1 MASERFLPQEVIRRK
16 RDGESLADDEIRDLV
31 TAITEEVATEGQ
43 VAAFTMAVL
52 LRGMDARECST
63 LSLAMRDSGD
73 VLSWERAQLHGP
85 VIDKHS
91 SGGVGDCVS
100 LMLAPMLAAC
110 GGHVPMISG
119 RGLGHSGGTLDK
131 LCSIPGYCVQLDSER
146 FQQVVETVGCA
157 IVGQS
162 KSLAPADGRIYA
174 VRDVTATVESVPLIT
189 ASILSKKLAA
199 GLDALVMDV
208 KTGNGAFAATS
219 EMARD
224 LADSI
229 VRVASLAGVPAV
241 SVITD
246 MDQPLAPCAGNAL
259 EVLEAIAYL
268 TGKRRDPNLH
278 EVVLALGSE
287 LLVMAAMVGDQ
298 ATARQT
304 LEITLADGSAT
315 ECFAAM
321 VAALGGPKDLIDRPD
336 THLPVAPIQMP
347 AIADEKGI
355 VSHIDARAL
364 GLTVVAL
371 GGGRVRPDDNI
382 DSSVGLSEL
391 VRLGDEVMPGTELGW
406 VHARDKLEAE
416 QAIRSILSAV
426 TIGSEQ
432 VKPLPLIREI
442 RRGAG

>member
-1 MASERFLPQEVIRRK
+1 
-16 RDGESLADDEIRDLV
+16 
-31 TAITEEVATEGQ
+31 
-43 VAAFTMAVL
+43 
-52 LRGMDARECST
+52 
-63 LSLAMRDSGD
+63 
-73 VLSWERAQLHGP
+73 
-85 VIDKHS
+85 
-91 SGGVGDCVS
+91 
-100 LMLAPMLAAC
+100 
-110 GGHVPMISG
+110 
-119 RGLGHSGGTLDK
+119 
-131 LCSIPGYCVQLDSER
+131 
-146 FQQVVETVGCA
+146 
-157 IVGQS
+157 
-162 KSLAPADGRIYA
+162 
-174 VRDVTATVESVPLIT
+174 
-189 ASILSKKLAA
+189 
-199 GLDALVMDV
+199 MDV
-208 KTGNGAFAATS
+208 KTGNGAFAATP

-287 LLVMAAMVGDQ
+287 LLVMAAMAGDQ

-304 LEITLADGSAT
+304 LETTLADGSAT

-321 VAALGGPKDLIDRPD
+321 VAALGGPNDLIDRPA

-364 GLTVVAL
+364 GLSVVAL

-382 DSSVGLSEL
+382 DFSVGLSEL

>member
-31 TAITEEVATEGQ
+31 TAITEGVATEGQ

-73 VLSWERAQLHGP
+73 VLNWERARLRGP

-131 LCSIPGYCVQLDSER
+131 LCSIPGYCIQPGSAR
-146 FQQVVETVGCA
+146 FMQVVETVGCA
-157 IVGQS
+157 IIGQS
-162 KSLAPADGRIYA
+162 ESLAPADGRIYA

-208 KTGNGAFAATS
+208 KTGNGAFAATP

-241 SVITD
+241 SVVTD

-259 EVLEAIAYL
+259 EVFEAIAYL
-268 TGKRRDPNLH
+268 AGKRRDPNLH

-287 LLVMAAMVGDQ
+287 LLVLAAMAGDR
-298 ATARQT
+298 ATACQM
-304 LEITLADGSAT
+304 LETTLADGSAT
-315 ECFAAM
+315 EHFAAM
-321 VAALGGPKDLIDRPD
+321 VAALGGPGDLIDRPD
-336 THLPVAPIQMP
+336 LYLPVAPIQVP
-347 AIADEKGI
+347 VTAKEKG
-355 VSHIDARAL
+355 VVAHIDTRAL

-371 GGGRVRPDDNI
+371 GGGRVRPDDDI
-382 DSSVGLSEL
+382 DAAVGLSKL
-391 VRLGDEVMPGTELGW
+391 VRHGDEVTPGTELGRI
-406 VHARDKLEAE
+406 HARDDAGAE
-416 QAIRSILSAV
+416 QAIRSVLAAV
-426 TIGSEQ
+426 TIGPKP

-442 RRGAG
+442 RRSAG

>member
-31 TAITEEVATEGQ
+31 TAITEDVVTEGQ

-73 VLSWERAQLHGP
+73 VLSWDRTRLRGP

-131 LCSIPGYCVQLDSER
+131 LCSIPGYRIQLDSER
-146 FQQVVETVGCA
+146 FQNVVETVGCA

-174 VRDVTATVESVPLIT
+174 IRDVTATVESVPLIT

-208 KTGNGAFAATS
+208 KTGNGAFAATT
-219 EMARD
+219 EAARD

-229 VRVASLAGVPAV
+229 VRVAALAGVPAV

-246 MDQPLAPCAGNAL
+246 MSQPLAPCAGNAL
-259 EVLEAIAYL
+259 EVSEAIAYL
-268 TGKRRDPNLH
+268 TGRRRDPNLH
-278 EVVLALGSE
+278 EVVLSLGSE
-287 LLVMAAMVGDQ
+287 LLVLADMVRDERV
-298 ATARQT
+298 ARQVLERT
-304 LEITLADGSAT
+304 LEDGSAT
-315 ECFAAM
+315 ECFSAM
-321 VAALGGPKDLIDRPD
+321 VAALGGPNDLIDRPD
-336 THLPVAPIQMP
+336 VHLPVAAIQMP
-347 AIADEKGI
+347 VIANEKGV

-364 GLTVVAL
+364 GFTVLAL
-371 GGGRVRPDDNI
+371 GGGRVRPDDRI
-382 DSSVGLSEL
+382 DPSVGLSKL

-406 VHARDKLEAE
+406 VHASGKSEAE
-416 QAIRSILSAV
+416 QAMSSLLTAV
-426 TIGSEQ
+426 TISSEQ
-432 VKPLPLIREI
+432 QQTLPLIREM
-442 RRGAG
+442 RRSVR